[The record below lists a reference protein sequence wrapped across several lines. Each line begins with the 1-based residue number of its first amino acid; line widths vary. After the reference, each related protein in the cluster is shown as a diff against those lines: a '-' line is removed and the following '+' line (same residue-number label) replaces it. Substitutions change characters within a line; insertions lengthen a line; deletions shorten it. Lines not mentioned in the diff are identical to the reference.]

1 MKFSVCLPAT
11 RPASV
16 GATIRSI
23 QTQTISDWELLVVG
37 QGDDD
42 QVRRAVEAARGDD
55 ARIHYLHIERAG
67 SSRARNAAMR
77 AARGEILAMTDD
89 DCEAR
94 SDWLAVI
101 DDALAADRDLALVGG
116 ALMAPPAEPIRPAR
130 CPTLIPAEALYDPIA
145 SGRKAPAGWD
155 WLGANFALRREV
167 AEEVG
172 EFDEYLG
179 VGSVFPCAGDAD
191 YKYRMEARGFRMLST
206 PRAVVHH
213 TYGYRYGLRSVL
225 RFQRRHARGIGA
237 LAAKLTLIG
246 DPRGRP
252 WLETTQ
258 RDLLLKWVRQRQP
271 QRLPSDLRILWHFR
285 DAYWMCLDHYG
296 VNARGLLKPLKLW
309 AVASSAEPAM
319 ARAG

>member
-11 RPASV
+11 RSTSV

-23 QTQTISDWELLVVG
+23 QAQTISDWELLVVG

-42 QVRRAVEAARGDD
+42 AVRHAVDAAGGDD
-55 ARIHYLHIERAG
+55 ARIRYLHIERAG

-94 SDWLAVI
+94 SDWLAVV
-101 DDALAADRDLALVGG
+101 DHALAADPDLALVGG
-116 ALMAPPAEPIRPAR
+116 ALIAPPAEPIRPAR
-130 CPTLIPAEALYDPIA
+130 CPTLMPAEALYDPIA
-145 SGRKAPAGWD
+145 SRRKAPAGWD

-172 EFDEYLG
+172 QFDEYLG

-191 YKYRMEARGFRMLST
+191 YKYRMEALGLRMLST
-206 PRAVVHH
+206 PRSVVHH
-213 TYGYRYGLRSVL
+213 TYGYRYGLRAVL
-225 RFQRRHARGIGA
+225 HFQRRHARGIGA
-237 LAAKLTLIG
+237 LAAKLTMIG

-258 RDLLLKWVRQRQP
+258 RDLLLKWMRQRQP
-271 QRLPSDLRILWHFR
+271 QRLPTDLRILWHFR
-285 DAYWMCLDHYG
+285 DGYWTCLRHYR
-296 VNARGLLKPLKLW
+296 VNDRGLLTPAKPW
-309 AVASSAEPAM
+309 AASPAEPAM